1 MCYGYLLK
9 FVKKAGFDLE
19 NIWSAGFGL
28 LKFKSAGFG
37 CRKMHFGMQAL
48 AIFFGSLQ
56 ALDFTNQRKKVVCR
70 LRHPLVYPHGFH
82 ADFSLIGCPFCLD
95 GPYDLPYEIWSL

>member
-28 LKFKSAGFG
+28 FKFKSAGFG

-48 AIFFGSLQ
+48 AIFLGSLQ
-56 ALDFTNQRKKVVCR
+56 ALDFTNQRKR
-70 LRHPLVYPHGFH
+70 WSAGFGTPPLWGPHYYYSYFTKLIKLKYP
-82 ADFSLIGCPFCLD
+82 
-95 GPYDLPYEIWSL
+95 

>member
-1 MCYGYLLK
+1 
-9 FVKKAGFDLE
+9 LE

-56 ALDFTNQRKKVVCR
+56 ALDFTNQRKKIACR
-70 LRHPLVYPHGFH
+70 LWHPPPCYTPVNVHIVPDFKTPKFFQVKVCFLTSFKRYP
-82 ADFSLIGCPFCLD
+82 
-95 GPYDLPYEIWSL
+95 

>member
-37 CRKMHFGMQAL
+37 CRKMHFGMQASAPFL
-48 AIFFGSLQ
+48 DSLQ
-56 ALDFTNQRKKVVCR
+56 ASYSKNQRKKVVCR
-70 LRHPLVYPHGFH
+70 LRQPPLVYPTNII
-82 ADFSLIGCPFCLD
+82 L
-95 GPYDLPYEIWSL
+95 

>member
-28 LKFKSAGFG
+28 LKFKSA
-37 CRKMHFGMQAL
+37 
-48 AIFFGSLQ
+48 
-56 ALDFTNQRKKVVCR
+56 
-70 LRHPLVYPHGFH
+70 
-82 ADFSLIGCPFCLD
+82 DFSHIF
-95 GPYDLPYEIWSL
+95 W